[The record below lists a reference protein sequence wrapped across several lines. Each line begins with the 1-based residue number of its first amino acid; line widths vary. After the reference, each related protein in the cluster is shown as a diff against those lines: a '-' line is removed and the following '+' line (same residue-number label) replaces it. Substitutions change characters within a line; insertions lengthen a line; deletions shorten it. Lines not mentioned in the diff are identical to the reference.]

1 MDGVRIRLNRI
12 YQKVVEK
19 INDQGG
25 IVRFLFFHGLEV
37 KRANLARGYNYHWF
51 YDLIFN
57 RVKQNVGLDDVVLC
71 ISGSAPLSAEVLTF
85 LRCVLGN
92 VVVEGYGATETS
104 AATLLQL
111 PMDYSC
117 GHVGGPMA
125 CCDLRLE
132 DVPDMGYLHTDEEHN
147 GERCLGRG
155 EVCLRVGVER
165 DVDRRATMCRPATS
179 DTPS

>member
-1 MDGVRIRLNRI
+1 
-12 YQKVVEK
+12 
-19 INDQGG
+19 
-25 IVRFLFFHGLEV
+25 
-37 KRANLARGYNYHWF
+37 
-51 YDLIFN
+51 
-57 RVKQNVGLDDVVLC
+57 
-71 ISGSAPLSAEVLTF
+71 
-85 LRCVLGN
+85 
-92 VVVEGYGATETS
+92 
-104 AATLLQL
+104 
-111 PMDYSC
+111 
-117 GHVGGPMA
+117 MA

>member
-1 MDGVRIRLNRI
+1 MRTRLNRV

-25 IVRFLFFHGLEV
+25 IVRFLFFRGLEV
-37 KRANLARGYNYHWF
+37 KKANLARGYNYHWF

-57 RVKQNVGLDDVVLC
+57 RVKQNVGLEDVVLC

-85 LRCVLGN
+85 FRCLLGN
-92 VVVEGYGATETS
+92 IVVEGYGATETS

-111 PMDYSC
+111 PTDYSC

-132 DVPDMGYLHTDEEHN
+132 DVPDMGYLHTDGEHN
-147 GERCLGRG
+147 GERCMGRG
-155 EVCLRVGVER
+155 EVCLRVGGDGDIHRR
-165 DVDRRATMCRPATS
+165 DTTCRAGIS